1 MTQINLIKA
10 LIQCEFPPIVKTK
23 TNPHFKSKYA
33 DLESVNDAIKPIL
46 AKNGLCIVQVTAV
59 NETGRTML
67 CTTLYHE
74 SGECLESWVL
84 LPDLN
89 DPQKVGSA
97 LTYYRRYAICAMLN
111 LSAEDDDAQAAK
123 QQLRKD
129 ELLRQAKELGE
140 VLSLTAQERLDII
153 LQEFGKDS
161 VSKMSID
168 ELEILVAY
176 LQDKAEKQG
185 GAAK

>member
-1 MTQINLIKA
+1 
-10 LIQCEFPPIVKTK
+10 
-23 TNPHFKSKYA
+23 
-33 DLESVNDAIKPIL
+33 L
-46 AKNGLCIVQVTAV
+46 AKNGLCIVQVTGIDDG
-59 NETGRTML
+59 GRTRL

-84 LPDLN
+84 LPDIA

-129 ELLRQAKELGE
+129 DLLRQAKELGE
-140 VLSLTAQERLDII
+140 ALNLTAQERLNII
-153 LQEFGKDS
+153 QQEFGKDS
-161 VSKMSID
+161 AGKMSVD
-168 ELEILVAY
+168 ELEILIAY
-176 LQDKAEKQG
+176 LQDKVEKQG
-185 GAAK
+185 GGQ